1 MEQKILTL
9 AEKWK
14 IDAQEYKDGASVT
27 TASPQCEICR
37 YNIIGNVMKC
47 RK

>member
-14 IDAQEYKDGASVT
+14 IDAQAYKDGASVI
-27 TASPQCEICR
+27 TASP
-37 YNIIGNVMKC
+37 
-47 RK
+47 